1 MMIGICCGACDS
13 RVESELHPTAAGH
26 LSAYHFQA
34 PRIVE
39 PAALGIGTSKHKHL
53 RAKADRSV
61 AATGSSKATKA
72 YEQTFYLT
80 YRVAGEGEVTRRAA
94 CGRHM
99 QNLSIERS
107 ACALRMVDISGAD
120 GAALASEF
128 GAPSAHPSVHVF
140 RNGAATLYTG
150 ARSADAIVAHV
161 LGLGGEHPNGERSAT
176 AFPETQSAML
186 QPALLSLTPQTVGD
200 ALHTHPLLLLLGVGV
215 KLGLLQVRPTTA
227 DAPPDAAFHAL
238 RKRYSV
244 GDLPEI
250 KIFDRGQPLD
260 YAAAA
265 DVDSIVDVA
274 RWNAGRSTVPTPT
287 SRVVPLLG
295 TEQLR
300 RLLQPSSGLVLLV
313 FRARWCTR
321 CLVLEPQL
329 HTASVTIATVDID
342 DERNQGLVREIAPLG
357 FPSTI
362 AYWRGG
368 SSSLET
374 GKDECVLPALAL
386 PQVEQPRRSRRGS
399 GDDGLV
405 FSAHFLL

>member
-1 MMIGICCGACDS
+1 VGNF
-13 RVESELHPTAAGH
+13 TAA
-26 LSAYHFQA
+26 A
-34 PRIVE
+34 E
-39 PAALGIGTSKHKHL
+39 T
-53 RAKADRSV
+53 
-61 AATGSSKATKA
+61 
-72 YEQTFYLT
+72 
-80 YRVAGEGEVTRRAA
+80 
-94 CGRHM
+94 
-99 QNLSIERS
+99 
-107 ACALRMVDISGAD
+107 
-120 GAALASEF
+120 LA
-128 GAPSAHPSVHVF
+128 
-140 RNGAATLYTG
+140 R
-150 ARSADAIVAHV
+150 
-161 LGLGGEHPNGERSAT
+161 
-176 AFPETQSAML
+176 Q
-186 QPALLSLTPQTVGD
+186 
-200 ALHTHPLLLLLGVGV
+200 GVGV

-329 HTASVTIATVDID
+329 HTASVRLAATAASVSISAAASAAAAASAQAPPVSHSSQ
-342 DERNQGLVREIAPLG
+342 EHARVHARNEHAQRREIVR
-357 FPSTI
+357 T
-362 AYWRGG
+362 
-368 SSSLET
+368 
-374 GKDECVLPALAL
+374 
-386 PQVEQPRRSRRGS
+386 
-399 GDDGLV
+399 GDDRDGR
-405 FSAHFLL
+405 HR